1 MKLFFNRNKNYKQNM
16 HNVYDNL
23 FTLTNTKC
31 IHTHTQ
37 NTKYTLLLQNK
48 FTKTQRKP
56 IDERARMRFCRVKID
71 GN

>member
-1 MKLFFNRNKNYKQNM
+1 MTIYLHSQIQNAS
-16 HNVYDNL
+16 
-23 FTLTNTKC
+23 
-31 IHTHTQ
+31 THTPKH
-37 NTKYTLLLQNK
+37 TKNTLLLQNK